1 MARKYDPNNKTVTIE
16 AAMTFKVS
24 LQAKNDAQAIKKAK
38 RLLKWTLDPNSKSGA
53 EGPREI
59 VTIQSKGAVKTIK
72 VANAGEN

>member
-1 MARKYDPNNKTVTIE
+1 MARTWDPNNRTVTVK

-59 VTIQSKGAVKTIK
+59 VTIQSKGTINEIK
-72 VANAGEN
+72 VSENDS